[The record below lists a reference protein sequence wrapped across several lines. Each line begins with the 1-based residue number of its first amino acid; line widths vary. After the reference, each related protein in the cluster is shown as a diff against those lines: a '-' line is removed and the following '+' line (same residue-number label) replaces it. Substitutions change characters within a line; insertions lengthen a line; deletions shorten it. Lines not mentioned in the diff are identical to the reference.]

1 MNNENN
7 NNQQAILE
15 SMLAEIEQN
24 NKTIKEMQAKLN
36 EPKPTLKEKWM
47 APENKGIRV
56 GFQIICGAIALGH
69 FINAYLQFKAAGL
82 F

>member
-36 EPKPTLKEKWM
+36 EPKPTFQENWM
-47 APENKGIRV
+47 APENKGVRISCAILCFAV
-56 GFQIICGAIALGH
+56 GLGY
-69 FINAYLQFKAAGL
+69 FINAYFQAKAIGL